1 MHNIIGQH
9 TSRSRA
15 QPRKNIDVFG
25 ADVDDLFK
33 GDVEVAA
40 VVLGAK
46 QLDLMHIMDAPH
58 LAF

>member
-1 MHNIIGQH
+1 MPADESSS
-9 TSRSRA
+9 T
-15 QPRKNIDVFG
+15 KENIDLFG

-40 VVLGAK
+40 VVLGGK
-46 QLDLMHIMDAPH
+46 QLHIMDTPH